1 MACFA
6 VINVSQG
13 SVEHTQDAMD
23 VQYPFNCKFT
33 KKSSSEKNCKSVK
46 IWQNYGHESVAPFL
60 GPPCMRFWELYP
72 QDGAENQLA

>member
-33 KKSSSEKNCKSVK
+33 KKFSSEKNCKSVK
-46 IWQNYGHESVAPFL
+46 I
-60 GPPCMRFWELYP
+60 
-72 QDGAENQLA
+72 

>member
-33 KKSSSEKNCKSVK
+33 KKSSREKNV
-46 IWQNYGHESVAPFL
+46 NRL
-60 GPPCMRFWELYP
+60 RFDRIMVMSLLP
-72 QDGAENQLA
+72 RF